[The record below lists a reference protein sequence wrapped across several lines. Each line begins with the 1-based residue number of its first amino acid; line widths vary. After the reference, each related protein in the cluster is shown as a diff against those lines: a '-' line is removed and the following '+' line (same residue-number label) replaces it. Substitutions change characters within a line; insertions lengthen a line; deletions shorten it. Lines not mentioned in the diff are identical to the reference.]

1 MSNKKGKKLISVG
14 FRVNEVHNYIQA
26 DALELSTEYLLDPR
40 TIQQVIDPQTNQQKK
55 KILEEPR
62 I

>member
-1 MSNKKGKKLISVG
+1 MLSLKKDPDLPYVISAKCLTKKERRVS

-40 TIQQVIDPQTNQQKK
+40 TIQ
-55 KILEEPR
+55 
-62 I
+62 

>member
-40 TIQQVIDPQTNQQKK
+40 TIQ
-55 KILEEPR
+55 
-62 I
+62 

>member
-1 MSNKKGKKLISVG
+1 MYVCFSMGFMFYNTSNPFFLPKIYNHTSSS

-40 TIQQVIDPQTNQQKK
+40 TIQ
-55 KILEEPR
+55 
-62 I
+62 